1 MICHSYHPV
10 SPSNAANIASLSFAR
25 TLVVSARTA
34 ATSAP
39 ALDPP
44 APASAV
50 ARDASSA
57 ARAFA
62 GDASSHLRT
71 YASSVSS
78 FVFVWKSPSRS
89 AVLVGGFFPV
99 DGNGC
104 GSADARAVSTSSTAR
119 SIMRRS
125 AVDAGGRASG
135 SAARVAATAAGSGK
149 TRAPRTSRAHARAHF
164 AIIAP
169 SRSAAAAAVAS
180 LARAASRAKSGG
192 GAGSSIARKPCR
204 HKRLAAT
211 CAASRA
217 SRRARASFLASA
229 SAERAAARRAARSA
243 SASASA
249 ASTSRSTASA
259 PNTMSCTVCGSSSSR
274 SARAAAWRTARSA
287 AGVGAYRIRFACN
300 ASGSASLNRRQPTS
314 TRCAS
319 CAEADAA
326 NEPGSIFSAATASS
340 AAARSAPTSPA
351 RVSLPANAP
360 AAATKTPSVSGRTC
374 PAFCSKTLCKATTAF
389 SATRHHLRTGASR
402 MRPSCSRSEAIWYA
416 RKAVAAASATSTSD
430 PPAVHIRSAASSAAA
445 ATRSNAR
452 RRVGIPRCAKMVSAR
467 RALVDARSAAADAST
482 VLSPL
487 VFFRP
492 DSVSRT
498 FSLAFSPAAS
508 TSSRICFRNFSAAGL
523 NTSRSWCSSRAHTWC
538 GKNFSRYAPSSL
550 PLASSAKRH
559 SVSASA
565 HASKSAMCRFAARAS
580 SASAPL

>member
-1 MICHSYHPV
+1 
-10 SPSNAANIASLSFAR
+10 
-25 TLVVSARTA
+25 
-34 ATSAP
+34 
-39 ALDPP
+39 
-44 APASAV
+44 
-50 ARDASSA
+50 
-57 ARAFA
+57 
-62 GDASSHLRT
+62 
-71 YASSVSS
+71 
-78 FVFVWKSPSRS
+78 
-89 AVLVGGFFPV
+89 
-99 DGNGC
+99 
-104 GSADARAVSTSSTAR
+104 
-119 SIMRRS
+119 MRRS

-217 SRRARASFLASA
+217 WRRARASFFASA
-229 SAERAAARRAARSA
+229 SAERASARRAARSA

-259 PNTMSCTVCGSSSSR
+259 PATMSCTVCGSSSSR
-274 SARAAAWRTARSA
+274 SARAAARRTARSA
-287 AGVGAYRIRFACN
+287 AGVGANRIRFARN
-300 ASGSASLNRRQPTS
+300 ASASASLARRQPMS

-326 NEPGSIFSAATASS
+326 NEPGSVFLAATASL
-340 AAARSAPTSPA
+340 ATARSAPTSPA

-360 AAATKTPSVSGRTC
+360 AAATKTPSVSGRTF
-374 PAFCSKTLCKATTAF
+374 PAFFLRATTAF
-389 SATRHHLRTGASR
+389 SARRHHLRTGASR

-452 RRVGIPRCAKMVSAR
+452 RRVGIPRCAKVVSAR
-467 RALVDARSAAADAST
+467 SALVDARSAAADAST
-482 VLSPL
+482 VPSPF

-492 DSVSRT
+492 DSVSLT

-538 GKNFSRYAPSSL
+538 GKYFSRYAPSSL

-559 SVSASA
+559 SASASA

-580 SASAPL
+580 SASAPLGTPVADPLAPLAGARARRNAFTTRAISRGGGMARALASGSRACASASARM